1 MKSARS
7 ECEQLRVLFS
17 ARFIVSVATWLKSV
31 FAFEMEMALA
41 SGWLARQVMR
51 KYFPFPGKQA
61 AVEQLSR
68 VHNEQ
73 TVGRGCEFFQERREA
88 APAVPHQICFHHG

>member
-1 MKSARS
+1 M
-7 ECEQLRVLFS
+7 
-17 ARFIVSVATWLKSV
+17 

-51 KYFPFPGKQA
+51 KYFSVSGKQA
-61 AVEQLSR
+61 AVEQLSC

-73 TVGRGCEFFQERREA
+73 TVGRGCELFQEGREA
-88 APAVPHQICFHHG
+88 ASALPHQIRLHHRRA

>member
-1 MKSARS
+1 LKSARS
-7 ECEQLRVLFS
+7 EREQLRVLFS

-61 AVEQLSR
+61 AVEQLPC

-73 TVGRGCEFFQERREA
+73 TVGRGRELLQEGRAA
-88 APAVPHQICFHHG
+88 APALPHQICLHHR